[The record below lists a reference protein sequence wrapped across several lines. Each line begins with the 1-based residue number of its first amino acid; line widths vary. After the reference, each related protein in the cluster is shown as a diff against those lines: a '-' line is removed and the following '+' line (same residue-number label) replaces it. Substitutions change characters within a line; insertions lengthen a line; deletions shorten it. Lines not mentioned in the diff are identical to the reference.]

1 MTSPHGHVQPDE
13 YVPSSRYSEF
23 AFNDYETPVDRILL
37 SDNPS
42 SSNTTSAPQH
52 TQGVGT
58 LVYSHRHIDIQTTFS
73 LSNNIM
79 QTQTNQINATKLS
92 NPPQSIA
99 FASFHYN
106 DVVSNHESRGL
117 SEQALN
123 HQSIIGQASY
133 QKKKKSVCNLIMF
146 LLQPLFFFNS
156 LPFLYR
162 SFEYLNF
169 IFYRLFN

>member
-1 MTSPHGHVQPDE
+1 
-13 YVPSSRYSEF
+13 
-23 AFNDYETPVDRILL
+23 
-37 SDNPS
+37 
-42 SSNTTSAPQH
+42 
-52 TQGVGT
+52 
-58 LVYSHRHIDIQTTFS
+58 
-73 LSNNIM
+73 M
-79 QTQTNQINATKLS
+79 QTQTNEINATKLS

-133 QKKKKSVCNLIMF
+133 QKKKSVCNLIMF